1 MARNPYEPEFE
12 YGPDGRPILKLP
24 PRVPVGEPLPGV
36 VPSLGNPTPAQ
47 PASLNALTPTPTP
60 TPSAVGSTVPT
71 FTNRSVPDFATA
83 RGGYVG
89 AATDAEALKSL
100 QDRAL
105 QDQAAAFNVAQLNKG
120 ADAERDTRATRLGI
134 DRRTLDAL
142 EGRGQPN
149 TLNALAPQAP
159 TFDPLSRPGD
169 SFQDTRG
176 RKAEFDTMLKEAAS
190 ARGGSRKALIDGA
203 LGLLAPGVARDAAAT
218 KVYDTQ
224 VTAQAAQAKSLNDL
238 FQRDR
243 LTPYQQQT
251 LDLQRQQLGQRQ
263 TQGQVKSLED
273 LRQGLYGSPEFK
285 NYSLSQPM
293 LKTAEDLAGQ
303 NTAASGS
310 ALAVTTA
317 KLRDP
322 TSVAMPGEVE
332 AVKSGSGNVFQ
343 KAAGWFN
350 EKILGRSAFTPG
362 VTQDLLT
369 ANRAQVRNY
378 EEGAMKKIDSLAVE
392 AARRGVNLQDILD
405 PSDYQKY
412 LTYKDQRQPGTAS
425 QYRWE
430 NGQLVPV
437 N

>member
-1 MARNPYEPEFE
+1 MAGNPYEPEFE
-12 YGPDGRPILKLP
+12 YGPDGRPIRKLP
-24 PRVPVGEPLPGV
+24 SRVPSGALAGSGGG
-36 VPSLGNPTPAQ
+36 VPSLGNPTPTQ

-60 TPSAVGSTVPT
+60 AAVGPTVPM

-83 RGGYVG
+83 RGGYAG

-105 QDQAAAFNVAQLNKG
+105 QDQAAAFNVAQLEKG
-120 ADAERDTRATRLGI
+120 ADAERAVRAARLGI
-134 DRRTLDAL
+134 DRQTLNAM
-142 EGRGQPN
+142 EGRGQSV
-149 TLNALAPQAP
+149 TLNTFAPQAL
-159 TFDPLSRPGD
+159 TLDPLSRPGD

-190 ARGGSRKALIDGA
+190 ATGRSRQALIDGA
-203 LGLLAPGVARDAAAT
+203 MGLLAPGAAHDTAAT
-218 KVYDTQ
+218 KVYDIQ
-224 VTAQAAQAKSLNDL
+224 VAARTAQAKSLDDL
-238 FQRDR
+238 YQRDR

-251 LDLQRQQLGQRQ
+251 LDLQRQQLGQHQ
-263 TQGQVKSLED
+263 MQGQVKGLED

-285 NYSLSQPM
+285 NYSLAQPM

-303 NTAASGS
+303 NTAAAGS

-322 TSVAMPGEVE
+322 NSVAMPGEVE

-350 EKILGRSAFTPG
+350 EKILGRSAFTPS

-378 EEGAMKKIDSLAVE
+378 EDGAMKKIDSLAVE
-392 AARRGVNLQDILD
+392 AARRGVALQDILD

-412 LTYKDQRQPGTAS
+412 LAYKAQRQPGTAS